1 MLEWLLLTTKESE
14 KREKSELKDFL
25 KILLFKLQVCYT
37 VDHHT
42 QPLTAFSKKKSMSP
56 FSRMKNL
63 L

>member
-1 MLEWLLLTTKESE
+1 MIVINYQGKWEKGKIRTK
-14 KREKSELKDFL
+14 R
-25 KILLFKLQVCYT
+25 LFKNFIKLQVCYT